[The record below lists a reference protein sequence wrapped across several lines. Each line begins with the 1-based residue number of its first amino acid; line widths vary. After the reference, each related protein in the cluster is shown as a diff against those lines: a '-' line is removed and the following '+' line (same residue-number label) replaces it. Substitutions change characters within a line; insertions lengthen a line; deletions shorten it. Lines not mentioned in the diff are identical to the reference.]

1 MITPPPSTS
10 HPQSPSHR
18 QAPTT
23 ARRSFRY
30 AAPAPSP
37 GQHGPRKEAK
47 GKTES
52 NRTPRSSTDW
62 NPPPPDRLV
71 TYQIDRTSPLYSWIF
86 GSAELCTMGA
96 RIVLRLD
103 DVSEATESYSCDS
116 LAVSSDFK
124 LVGAYRLSGMNMV
137 AKDEIEKAEWEGT
150 TTSRSAPLCSLRS
163 RMAAAAGRVGSDR
176 IGSGRVG

>member
-1 MITPPPSTS
+1 MITPPPSTC

-18 QAPTT
+18 QAPKT
-23 ARRSFRY
+23 AHRSFRY

-37 GQHGPRKEAK
+37 GQHGPRKEEAK

-62 NPPPPDRLV
+62 TPSPPDRLV

-96 RIVLRLD
+96 RIVFRLD
-103 DVSEATESYSCDS
+103 DVSESYSCDS

-124 LVGAYRLSGMNMV
+124 LVGAYRLSGMNM
-137 AKDEIEKAEWEGT
+137 AKDQIEKAE
-150 TTSRSAPLCSLRS
+150 LR
-163 RMAAAAGRVGSDR
+163 RRNR
-176 IGSGRVG
+176 

>member
-1 MITPPPSTS
+1 M
-10 HPQSPSHR
+10 
-18 QAPTT
+18 
-23 ARRSFRY
+23 
-30 AAPAPSP
+30 
-37 GQHGPRKEAK
+37 
-47 GKTES
+47 
-52 NRTPRSSTDW
+52 
-62 NPPPPDRLV
+62 

-150 TTSRSAPLCSLRS
+150 TTSRSAPALFPAFAYGCGSGS
-163 RMAAAAGRVGSDR
+163 GRVGSDR

>member
-1 MITPPPSTS
+1 
-10 HPQSPSHR
+10 
-18 QAPTT
+18 
-23 ARRSFRY
+23 
-30 AAPAPSP
+30 
-37 GQHGPRKEAK
+37 
-47 GKTES
+47 
-52 NRTPRSSTDW
+52 
-62 NPPPPDRLV
+62 V